1 MIRQSVGHV
10 TSFADEPGMRSGSFG
25 AEPGEETRIPRESST
40 APELGESSPDVSGNP
55 EDEREGTG
63 HSAPFTDAASPL
75 SLYLRDIG
83 PKPLLKADEEIAL
96 AQAIERGREAA
107 ARLQQSN
114 LSSEGRDRLRA
125 MVEEGNRAHRR
136 LVESNLR
143 LVVSIA
149 RRYAGRG
156 LALDDLIQEGN
167 IGLSRAVD
175 RFDWHRGFRFSTY
188 ATWWIRQAITR
199 AIADQGRTI
208 RLPVH
213 IVEATSRVVAIAQR
227 LVQELGRDPTPDEIA
242 RAAALSPEHV
252 RQIYRSLPEPVSLAT
267 LVGEESELGELL
279 PDLSTAAPAE
289 IVGENLLHEQ
299 IATLLD
305 ELEPREQIVIGKR
318 FGLSDGREYTLEEV
332 GRELGVTRERVRQ
345 IEASA
350 LRKLRLK
357 AQRNALR
364 EYLHS

>member
-1 MIRQSVGHV
+1 MISRTLDHQTGRTGDEAEGNGH
-10 TSFADEPGMRSGSFG
+10 P
-25 AEPGEETRIPRESST
+25 
-40 APELGESSPDVSGNP
+40 SPSLDS
-55 EDEREGTG
+55 
-63 HSAPFTDAASPL
+63 ASPI

-96 AQAIERGREAA
+96 AQAIERGRVA
-107 ARLQQSN
+107 ARRLPQVSV
-114 LSSEGRDRLRA
+114 LPEERDRLRA
-125 MVEEGNRAHRR
+125 EVEEANQAHRR
-136 LVESNLR
+136 LIESNLR

-156 LALDDLIQEGN
+156 LALGDLIQEGN

-213 IVEATSRVVAIAQR
+213 IVEATSKVVAIAQR
-227 LVQELGRDPTPDEIA
+227 LVQELGREPTPDEIA
-242 RAAALSPEHV
+242 RVAALSPEQV
-252 RQIYRSLPEPVSLAT
+252 RQVYRSIAEPVSLAT

-279 PDLSTAAPAE
+279 PDLATAAPAE
-289 IVGENLLHEQ
+289 IVGDKILHEQ
-299 IATLLD
+299 IAALLG

-318 FGLSDGREYTLEEV
+318 FGLSDGREYTLDEV

-357 AQRNALR
+357 AQRRALR
-364 EYLHS
+364 EFLHG